1 LIINTNISASGQGEN
16 FKLATNI
23 AATMSHTIIGIIISS
38 SFLLYQVTAFSSS
51 PQQWNA
57 NACVTSTRNSNS
69 NLPSLLSFRLYSQ
82 TKDESGSTPTPTRW
96 THDDID
102 WVLSPPPDT
111 PFFEKVKLKAAA
123 TAIRADLLLR
133 DEPVPPILCPK
144 GGKAELEGF
153 KDGKKIAKFGFTTSK
168 GPSAPP
174 IDETV
179 EELYGVSSSIFGK
192 SIGAIIYMFV
202 EPEYRGRGIGSLALE
217 AIAAIQTVQGCD
229 YTVLVADD
237 DGTGKLIMWYEDRD
251 YMQAPK
257 LQDLFGSS
265 GGEFGLT
272 MIRPTSVR
280 SDIFARCQIKW
291 W

>member
-1 LIINTNISASGQGEN
+1 MR
-16 FKLATNI
+16 
-23 AATMSHTIIGIIISS
+23 ATMSHTIIGIIFS
-38 SFLLYQVTAFSSS
+38 SFLLLYQVTAFSSS

-57 NACVTSTRNSNS
+57 CVTTRHS
-69 NLPSLLSFRLYSQ
+69 NLQSVLSFRLYSQ
-82 TKDESGSTPTPTRW
+82 TEDESTRTQW
-96 THDDID
+96 THDDIN

-123 TAIRADLLLR
+123 TAIRTELLLK

-153 KDGKKIAKFGFTTSK
+153 RDGKKIAKFGFTTSR

-174 IDETV
+174 IDETI

-202 EPEYRGRGIGSLALE
+202 EPEYRGLGIGSLALE
-217 AIAAIQTVQGCD
+217 AIAAIQTVQGVD

-237 DGTGKLIMWYEDRD
+237 DGTGKLIKWYEDSG

-265 GGEFGLT
+265 GGEFGRTL
-272 MIRPTSVR
+272 IRPTSVR
-280 SDIFARCQIKW
+280 SDIFAVCQIKW

>member
-1 LIINTNISASGQGEN
+1 
-16 FKLATNI
+16 
-23 AATMSHTIIGIIISS
+23 MSHTIIGIISS
-38 SFLLYQVTAFSSS
+38 CFLLYQVTAFSSS

-57 NACVTSTRNSNS
+57 CVTSTRNS

-82 TKDESGSTPTPTRW
+82 TKDESTPTQW

-123 TAIRADLLLR
+123 TAIRTELLLK

-153 KDGKKIAKFGFTTSK
+153 RDGKKIAKFGFTTSR

-202 EPEYRGRGIGSLALE
+202 EPNYRGLGIGSLALE

-237 DGTGKLIMWYEDRD
+237 DGTGKLIKWYEDSG
-251 YMQAPK
+251 YLQAPK

-280 SDIFARCQIKW
+280 SDIFAQCQIKW